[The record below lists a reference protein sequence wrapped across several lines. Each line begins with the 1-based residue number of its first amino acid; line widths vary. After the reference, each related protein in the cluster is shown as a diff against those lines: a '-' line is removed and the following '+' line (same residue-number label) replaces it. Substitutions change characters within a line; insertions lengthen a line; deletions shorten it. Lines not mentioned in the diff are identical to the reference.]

1 MDEIRDS
8 KKNATAPDLPVLD
21 EDTGKYAT
29 IDDLEVDTFYGSS
42 TTRAYR
48 MKSELVGK
56 CMEEIGMGWYLFP
69 HLHCLEMAL
78 TSSGSNGSFLW

>member
-1 MDEIRDS
+1 MDEIQDS
-8 KKNATAPDLPVLD
+8 KKDAATPESPALD
-21 EDTGKYAT
+21 EDAGKLAT

-56 CMEEIGMGWYLFP
+56 CMEDIGMGWYVLP
-69 HLHCLEMAL
+69 DSYCMNSMLNL
-78 TSSGSNGSFLW
+78 SGFNGSFLL